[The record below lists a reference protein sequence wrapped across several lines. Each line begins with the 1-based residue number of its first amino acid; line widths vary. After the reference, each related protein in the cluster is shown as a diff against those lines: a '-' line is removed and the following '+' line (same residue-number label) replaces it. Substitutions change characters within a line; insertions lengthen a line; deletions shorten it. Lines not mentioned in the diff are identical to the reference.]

1 MHDSADATK
10 HDDRYAEIHTD
21 SDPLLASR
29 SDVLNLPSTARGRD
43 DNLEWEERTSRNQLK
58 HVAGLG
64 ELQDV
69 TEVEYRKVRLERV
82 VLVGVWSSME
92 TTQTAAEESLRELAA
107 LAQTAG
113 AEVVDG
119 VLQHRLKPDPATYIG
134 SGKAKEVAAIVAEHE
149 ADTIIVDA
157 DLPPSQRRGLEDVA
171 KVKVVDRTAV
181 ILDIFA
187 QHATSR
193 EGKAQVELAQLE
205 YMLPRLRGWGGS
217 LSRQAGGQA
226 AGQDG
231 GIGSRGPGE
240 TKIEMD
246 RRVIRKRM
254 AHLRRQIREMAPSR
268 DIKRGAR
275 RRFNLPTVAVVGYT
289 NAGKS
294 SLINRLTGSDELV
307 ENALFAT
314 LDTAVRRTR
323 AADGRWYMY
332 VDTVGFVRRLPTQLV
347 EAFKSTLEEV
357 SDSTLIVHVV
367 DGSHPDPFGQIEAVD
382 DVLQQIRGIDGI
394 PRILVFNKADQMDP
408 IMRDRIARLMPEAHV
423 VSAATGEGIAGLV
436 ADVEAHLPVPG
447 VHVEAVL
454 PYTAG
459 SLLSQVREFGH
470 VESVDYEADGVH
482 LSADVDSRLAAAVF
496 EAESSADA
504 GDSQAETG
512 TGDGEE
518 AELPSND
525 GDADDADGVTE
536 TYAGANDARGADG
549 SETDA
554 DAGDADGARD
564 RLQARA

>member
-1 MHDSADATK
+1 MTSQESDFRNTQKTAPSTVPQGTDGAPADSRRGTRGASHDVRIVDDDAR
-10 HDDRYAEIHTD
+10 DV
-21 SDPLLASR
+21 LGSR
-29 SDVLNLPSTARGRD
+29 SDVLNLPSEARSND
-43 DNLEWEERTSRNQLK
+43 DNYQWEERESRNQLK

-69 TEVEYRKVRLERV
+69 TEVEYRRVRLERV
-82 VLVGVWSSME
+82 VLVGVWSSLE

-113 AEVVDG
+113 AEVMDG
-119 VLQHRLKPDPATYIG
+119 VLQHRLKPDPATHIG
-134 SGKAKEVAAIVAEHE
+134 SGKAKEVAAIVAEHD

-157 DLPPSQRRGLEDVA
+157 DLPPSQRRELEDVA

-254 AHLRRQIREMAPSR
+254 AHLRRQIAQMAPSR
-268 DIKRGAR
+268 EAKRGSR
-275 RRFNLPTVAVVGYT
+275 RRNGLPTVAVVGYT

-314 LDTAVRRTR
+314 LDTAVRRAK
-323 AADGRWYMY
+323 AADGRLYMY
-332 VDTVGFVRRLPTQLV
+332 VDTVGFVRRLPTQLI

-357 SDSTLIVHVV
+357 ADSELIVHVV
-367 DGSHPDPFGQIEAVD
+367 DGSHPDPFGQIEAVNS
-382 DVLQQIRGIDGI
+382 VLADIEGADAID
-394 PRILVFNKADQMDP
+394 RIIVFNKADRMDP
-408 IMRDRIARLMPEAHV
+408 NARERIRGLMPEAHI
-423 VSAATGEGIAGLV
+423 VSAATGEGIADLV
-436 ADVEAHLPVPG
+436 ADVEAHLPLPA

-454 PYTAG
+454 PYSAG
-459 SLLSQVREFGH
+459 ALLSKVREYGH
-470 VESVDYEADGVH
+470 VEAADYEADGVH
-482 LSADVDSRLAAAVF
+482 LSADVDSRLAAAIVA
-496 EAESSADA
+496 AE
-504 GDSQAETG
+504 
-512 TGDGEE
+512 
-518 AELPSND
+518 D
-525 GDADDADGVTE
+525 GD
-536 TYAGANDARGADG
+536 GADG
-549 SETDA
+549 PAEDGAVGGDTP
-554 DAGDADGARD
+554 GDA
-564 RLQARA
+564 